1 MDSADQPTFPISTRR
16 RELVRLLA
24 DAGILESGTD
34 AHGNR
39 FENDPPEGLA
49 LILDGALGAQASTE
63 HVVEILT
70 WGQPAR
76 ATPETWALAERIVAL
91 RDSPPA

>member
-1 MDSADQPTFPISTRR
+1 MDSADQPEFPISARR

-24 DAGILESGTD
+24 EAGILERGTD
-34 AHGNR
+34 AQGNR
-39 FENDPPEGLA
+39 FENAPPEGLA

-63 HVVEILT
+63 HVIEILT

-76 ATPETWALAERIVAL
+76 ATADTWALAERIVEL
-91 RDSPPA
+91 RDWPPA